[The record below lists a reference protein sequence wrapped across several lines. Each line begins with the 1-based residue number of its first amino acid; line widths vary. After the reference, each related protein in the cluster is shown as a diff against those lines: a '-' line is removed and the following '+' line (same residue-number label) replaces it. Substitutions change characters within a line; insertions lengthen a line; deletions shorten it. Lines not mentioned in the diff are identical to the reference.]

1 MNVSTAD
8 YIFLLIVV
16 GLLFVMFFLYRKTRK
31 EMKANIREILEE
43 YKELKKMAGSLR
55 KNAESVEGKKNDMP
69 PNPEK
74 IQKEV
79 DDYKDY
85 QLRDYIYEVRQKN
98 KADIEKA
105 IKKLKEEINKDIEQ
119 RLDQVKVKTKTGSP
133 KEGPKEKIQKAK
145 QAKEMPSEEMDMDLS
160 DEHLNILYNLAEE
173 TEEVALGV
181 LFDNYKKVFPSR
193 DRKEFQVII
202 RELIENNMIR
212 ESYAAAG
219 DFFFTVTNE
228 GLVYI
233 RKKM

>member
-1 MNVSTAD
+1 MNISTAD
-8 YIFLLIVV
+8 YLFLIIAV
-16 GLLFVMFFLYRKTRK
+16 GLLVAMFFLYRRTKK
-31 EMKANIREILEE
+31 AMKANIREILEE
-43 YKELKKMAGSLR
+43 YKELKQIASKLR
-55 KNAESVEGKKNDMP
+55 EDSEKYKGEVNDP
-69 PNPEK
+69 PRNPEK
-74 IQKEV
+74 SQKEI

-85 QLRDYIYEVRQKN
+85 QLREYIYEVRQKN
-98 KADIEKA
+98 KDDIEKA
-105 IKKLKEEINKDIEQ
+105 FKKLKEEINKDIEQ
-119 RLDQVKVKTKTGSP
+119 KLDQAKVKTQSRSPKTSP
-133 KEGPKEKIQKAK
+133 KEKSQKVIQIREK
-145 QAKEMPSEEMDMDLS
+145 PPEEIELDLS

-181 LFDNYKKVFPSR
+181 LFDNYKKVFP
-193 DRKEFQVII
+193 DKERKEFQAII